1 MSAERL
7 ERAERE
13 LANLRKEV
21 NVQGIRLT
29 LAQLWIGLYS
39 KAYDSLLHYG
49 VNFKDLREYKED
61 YPDGAEKL
69 PINQGRTEIS
79 HWIKKV
85 ENAIKAAVRRKG
97 FKLVD

>member
-1 MSAERL
+1 MSNERL

-13 LANLRKEV
+13 LASLRKEV
-21 NVQGIRLT
+21 NAHGIRLT

-39 KAYDSLLHYG
+39 RAYDALLHYG
-49 VNFKDLREYKED
+49 VNFKDLREYEE
-61 YPDGAEKL
+61 YPDDAEKL
-69 PINQGRTEIS
+69 PIGQGRTEIT